1 MSGYRCLV
9 MGDMGELGA
18 DERLLHQQVG
28 EYAKRAKLDDI
39 YTLGTLS
46 ESAAI
51 AFGGYHFKDKNLLI
65 ETLQE
70 KISVIKSNK
79 EEVTILVKGS
89 RSARMDKIVERLVSG
104 DKNSC

>member
-1 MSGYRCLV
+1 
-9 MGDMGELGA
+9 
-18 DERLLHQQVG
+18 
-28 EYAKRAKLDDI
+28 
-39 YTLGTLS
+39 
-46 ESAAI
+46 
-51 AFGGYHFKDKNLLI
+51 LLI